1 MLSILSPNNESQA
14 EERSSRGSLRDFAF
28 PESLDTSED
37 DVVGHLYVPAMGA
50 AVRYDRGVGY
60 FTSGWLTYVAEGL
73 AALAENG
80 GKMRLITSPY
90 LSAEDWSA
98 VKQGEDAKSDSNV
111 LSTLNGV
118 IDDLE
123 GAAISRPLTVL
134 AWMIAD
140 GLLDMRI
147 AVPTAKLSGDFHIK
161 IGVFEDSQGDYIA
174 FNGSPNETVGGFRNF
189 EKLHI
194 HLGWTDDRDAVHAR
208 SITKTF
214 DRLWSKH
221 DPNVRCFELPT
232 AIRKRFVR
240 FAEKTVR
247 PYVLQRDSKLPAQSK
262 WRHQDDALAAFMN
275 ARAGVLAMATG
286 TGKTQTALKIDAE
299 LRERELVHTTVI
311 AAYGTDLLDQW
322 YRELVKHDPVDLVY
336 RAYADHYEAEKF
348 RLSVRPACLI
358 TNRRRLAEIIPR
370 LSPERIAE
378 TLIICDE
385 VHGFGESGLVA
396 SLNGKLQQF
405 PYRLGLSATP
415 TREYDDEGNE
425 FIEREIGPIIF
436 RFEIHEAIRRGILC
450 GLDYHAIEFQ
460 YSDVDRAE
468 VQAAFARQ
476 RGRESDCDADRKQLY
491 MDLARIKKL
500 SKEKVPLFE
509 DYVARNPNI
518 LRRCILFVEQADYG
532 SLLQPLLMRERI
544 DYHTYYGDDDRENLQ
559 RFAQGELDCLIA
571 CKRISEGIDIQSVN
585 NIVLFAT
592 AKAPIETVQ
601 RVGRC
606 LRVDPKNRNKRAT
619 VVDFI
624 KTTDNDEPQ
633 PPDAPLATDDKRR
646 AWFQKLAA
654 IRTENAEASP

>member
-1 MLSILSPNNESQA
+1 MRAKKSDENQP
-14 EERSSRGSLRDFAF
+14 EEAPGPGSLRDFAF

-37 DVVGHLYVPAMGA
+37 DVVGDLYLPAMSA

-60 FTSGWLTYVAEGL
+60 FTSGWLTYAAEGL

-80 GKMRLITSPY
+80 GKMRLITSPH

-98 VKQGEDAKSDSNV
+98 VKQGEDAKSDPHI

-123 GAAISRPLTVL
+123 GAAKSEPLRVL

-174 FNGSPNETVGGFRNF
+174 FNGSPNETIGGFQNF
-189 EKLHI
+189 EKLHV
-194 HLGWTDDRDAVHAR
+194 HLGWMDDRDSVHAR
-208 SITKTF
+208 SIVKTF
-214 DRLWSKH
+214 DRLWDKH

-232 AIRKRFVR
+232 AIQKRLVR
-240 FAEKTVR
+240 FANTTAR
-247 PYVLQRDSKLPAQSK
+247 PYVLQKRSRLPNQRK
-262 WRHQDDALAAFMN
+262 WRHQDDALAEFMK

-286 TGKTQTALKIDAE
+286 TGKTLTALKIDAE
-299 LRERELVHTTVI
+299 LRERKLLHSTII

-322 YRELVKHDPVDLVY
+322 HGELVKHDPVDLVY
-336 RAYADHYEAEKF
+336 RAYETHYEADKF
-348 RLSVRPACLI
+348 RLSKRPACLI
-358 TNRRRLAEIIPR
+358 TNRRKLAEIIPR
-370 LSPERIAE
+370 LSPERVAE

-396 SLNGKLQQF
+396 SLDGKLRQF

-415 TREYDDEGNE
+415 TREYDDHGND
-425 FIEREIGPIIF
+425 FIEREIGPVIF

-450 GLDYHAIEFQ
+450 ELDYHAIEFQ
-460 YSDVDRAE
+460 YSSVDRAE

-476 RGRESDCDADRKQLY
+476 RGRETEGDADRKQLY
-491 MDLARIKKL
+491 MDLARVKKL

-509 DYVARNPNI
+509 DYVAHNPSI

-532 SLLQPLLMRERI
+532 ALLQPLLLRERI
-544 DYHTYYGDDDRENLQ
+544 EFHTYYGDDDRENLK
-559 RFAQGELDCLIA
+559 RFARGELDCLIA

-592 AKAPIETVQ
+592 ARAPIETVQ

-606 LRVDPKNRNKRAT
+606 LRIDPKNATKRAK

-624 KTTDNDEPQ
+624 KSNDDDEPL
-633 PPDAPLATDDKRR
+633 PPDAPLSTDDKRR
-646 AWFQKLAA
+646 TWFQGLAA
-654 IRTENAEASP
+654 VRAENAEAGIS

>member
-1 MLSILSPNNESQA
+1 MRANQNVESQTKESCA
-14 EERSSRGSLRDFAF
+14 PGSLRDVGF

-37 DVVGHLYVPAMGA
+37 DVVGQLYVPAMVA

-80 GKMRLITSPY
+80 GKMRLITSPQ
-90 LSAEDWSA
+90 LSPEDWSA
-98 VKQGEDAKSDSNV
+98 VKQGEDAKSDPKI

-123 GAAISRPLTVL
+123 GAAKSEPLTVL

-140 GLLDMRI
+140 GLLEMRI
-147 AVPTAKLSGDFHIK
+147 AIPTAKLSGDFHIK

-174 FNGSPNETVGGFRNF
+174 FNGSPNETAGGFQNF

-194 HLGWTDDRDAVHAR
+194 HLGWTKDRDAMHAR
-208 SITKTF
+208 SVAKTF
-214 DRLWSKH
+214 DRLWGKH

-232 AIRKRFVR
+232 AIERRLVR
-240 FAEKTVR
+240 FAKKTTR
-247 PYVLQRDSKLPAQSK
+247 PYVLQRRSKSSDQGK
-262 WRHQDDALAAFMN
+262 WRHQDEALAAFMKT
-275 ARAGVLAMATG
+275 RAGVLAMATG
-286 TGKTQTALKIDAE
+286 TGKTRTALKIDAE
-299 LRERELVHTTVI
+299 LRERALVQSTII

-322 YRELVKHDPVDLVY
+322 YDELVKHDPVDLVY
-336 RAYADHYEAEKF
+336 RAYGNHYEADNF
-348 RLSVRPACLI
+348 RLAKRPACLI
-358 TNRRRLAEIIPR
+358 TNRRKLAEVIPR
-370 LSPERIAE
+370 LSSERIAE
-378 TLIICDE
+378 TLIVCDE
-385 VHGFGESGLVA
+385 VHGFGEGGLVA
-396 SLNGKLQQF
+396 SLDGKLQQF

-415 TREYDDEGNE
+415 TREYDDDGNE
-425 FIEREIGPIIF
+425 FVVREIGPVIF
-436 RFEIHEAIRRGILC
+436 RFELHDAIRRGILC
-450 GLDYHAIEFQ
+450 EVYYHAIEFQ
-460 YSDVDRAE
+460 YSDDDRAE

-476 RGRESDCDADRKQLY
+476 SARESDGDFDRTHLY

-500 SKEKVPLFE
+500 SREKIPLFE
-509 DYVARNPNI
+509 DYVVRNPDI

-544 DYHTYYGDDDRENLQ
+544 NFHTYYGDDDRENLK
-559 RFAQGELDCLIA
+559 RFARGELDCLIA

-606 LRVDPKNRNKRAT
+606 LRIDPKNRNKSAT

-624 KTTDNDEPQ
+624 KTHDDDEPL
-633 PPDAPLATDDKRR
+633 PPDAPLSTDDKRR
-646 AWFQKLAA
+646 AWFQGLAA
-654 IRTENAEASP
+654 VRVENVEANQS

>member
-1 MLSILSPNNESQA
+1 MRAKQNIENQA
-14 EERSSRGSLRDFAF
+14 EESCAPGSLRDLGF

-37 DVVGHLYVPAMGA
+37 DVVGRLYIPAMGA

-60 FTSGWLTYVAEGL
+60 FTSGWLTYVAEGI

-80 GKMRLITSPY
+80 GKMRLITSPH
-90 LSAEDWSA
+90 LSPEDWSA
-98 VKQGEDAKSDSNV
+98 VKQGEDAKSDPHI

-123 GAAISRPLTVL
+123 CAAKSKPLTVL

-147 AVPTAKLSGDFHIK
+147 AVPTAKLNGDFHIK
-161 IGVFEDSQGDYIA
+161 IGVFADSQGDYIA
-174 FNGSPNETVGGFRNF
+174 FNGSPNETVGGFQNF

-194 HLGWTDDRDAVHAR
+194 HLGWTDDRDAMHAR
-208 SITKTF
+208 SIANTF

-221 DPNVRCFELPT
+221 DPNVRCFSLPT
-232 AIRKRFVR
+232 AIRKRLVR
-240 FAEKTVR
+240 FAKTTAR
-247 PYVLQRDSKLPAQSK
+247 PYVLKRRLKYPVQNK
-262 WRHQDDALAAFMN
+262 WRHQDDALAAFIK

-286 TGKTQTALKIDAE
+286 TGKTRTALKIDSE
-299 LRERELVHTTVI
+299 LRERELVHSTIV

-322 YRELVKHDPVDLVY
+322 HRELVKHDPVDLVY
-336 RAYADHYEAEKF
+336 RAYGDHYEADKF
-348 RLSVRPACLI
+348 RLSKRPACLI
-358 TNRRRLAEIIPR
+358 TNRRKLAEIIPR

-396 SLNGKLQQF
+396 SLNGKLRQF

-415 TREYDDEGNE
+415 TREYDEDGNE
-425 FIEREIGPIIF
+425 FIEREIGPVIV
-436 RFEIHEAIRRGILC
+436 RFEIYEAIRRGILC
-450 GLDYHAIEFQ
+450 DLDYHAIEFQ

-476 RGRESDCDADRKQLY
+476 RGRDSDGDADRKQLY

-500 SKEKVPLFE
+500 SKEKIPLFE
-509 DYVARNPNI
+509 DYVARNPGI

-544 DYHTYYGDDDRENLQ
+544 DYHTYYRDDDRENLK
-559 RFAQGELDCLIA
+559 RFARGELDCLIA

-606 LRVDPKNRNKRAT
+606 LRIDPKNTNKRAT

-624 KTTDNDEPQ
+624 KTGDDDEPL
-633 PPDAPLATDDKRR
+633 PPDAPLSTDDKRR
-646 AWFQKLAA
+646 VWFQGLTAVRA
-654 IRTENAEASP
+654 ENPGTGPS

>member
-1 MLSILSPNNESQA
+1 MRSKKNDENQA
-14 EERSSRGSLRDFAF
+14 EKSCGPGSLRDLDF

-37 DVVGHLYVPAMGA
+37 SVVGDLYIPAMGT

-73 AALAENG
+73 AAFAENG
-80 GKMRLITSPY
+80 GKMRLITSPH
-90 LSAEDWSA
+90 LSPEDWSA
-98 VKQGEDAKSDSNV
+98 VKQGEDAKSDPHV

-118 IDDLE
+118 VDDLE
-123 GAAISRPLTVL
+123 GVAKSEPLRIL

-140 GLLDMRI
+140 GFLDMRI

-161 IGVFEDSQGDYIA
+161 IGVFEDSQGNYIA
-174 FNGSPNETVGGFRNF
+174 FNGSPNETVGGFQNF

-194 HLGWTDDRDAVHAR
+194 HLGWTKDRDADHAK
-208 SITKTF
+208 SIAKTF
-214 DRLWSKH
+214 DRLWGKH

-232 AIRKRFVR
+232 AIQKRLVR
-240 FAEKTVR
+240 FAKRTKR
-247 PYVLQRDSKLPAQSK
+247 PYVLPRRSMLSAQSK
-262 WRHQDDALAAFMN
+262 WRHQDDALAAFVS

-286 TGKTQTALKIDAE
+286 TGKTRTALKIDTE
-299 LRERELVHTTVI
+299 LRERALVHSTII

-322 YRELVKHDPVDLVY
+322 YRELVKHDSVDLVF
-336 RAYADHYEAEKF
+336 RAYGTHYEADKF
-348 RLSVRPACLI
+348 RLSKRPACLL
-358 TNRRRLAEIIPR
+358 TNRRKLADIIPR
-370 LSPERIAE
+370 LSPERIQE
-378 TLIICDE
+378 TIIICDE
-385 VHGFGESGLVA
+385 VHGFGESNLVA
-396 SLNGKLQQF
+396 SLNGKLRQF

-415 TREYDDEGNE
+415 TREYDEVGNE
-425 FIEREIGPIIF
+425 FIEREIGPVIF

-450 GLDYHAIEFQ
+450 ELDYHTIEFQ
-460 YSDVDRAE
+460 YSDDDRAE

-476 RGRESDCDADRKQLY
+476 RRRESNGDDGHKQLY

-500 SKEKVPLFE
+500 SKEKIPLFE
-509 DYVARNPNI
+509 DYVARNPDI

-544 DYHTYYGDDDRENLQ
+544 EYHTYYGDDDRENLG
-559 RFAQGELDCLIA
+559 RFARGELDCLIA

-606 LRVDPKNRNKRAT
+606 LRIDPKNSSKHAT

-624 KTTDNDEPQ
+624 KTSDDNEPL
-633 PPDAPLATDDKRR
+633 PPDAPLSTDEKRR
-646 AWFQKLAA
+646 DWFQGLAA
-654 IRTENAEASP
+654 VRTENLEAPQS

>member
-1 MLSILSPNNESQA
+1 MRAKQNVESQA
-14 EERSSRGSLRDFAF
+14 GESSAPGSLRVLGF

-80 GKMRLITSPY
+80 GKMRLITSPQ
-90 LSAEDWSA
+90 LSPEDWSA
-98 VKQGEDAKSDSNV
+98 VKQGEDAKSNPKI

-123 GAAISRPLTVL
+123 GAAKSKPLAVL

-140 GLLDMRI
+140 GLLEMRI
-147 AVPTAKLSGDFHIK
+147 AIPTAKLSGDFHIK

-174 FNGSPNETVGGFRNF
+174 FNGSPNETAGGFQNF

-194 HLGWTDDRDAVHAR
+194 HLGWTDDRDSMHAK
-208 SITKTF
+208 SIVKTF
-214 DRLWSKH
+214 DRLWGKH

-232 AIRKRFVR
+232 AIKKRLVR
-240 FAEKTVR
+240 FASKTTR
-247 PYVLQRDSKLPAQSK
+247 PYVFRSPSKVPTQSK
-262 WRHQDDALAAFMN
+262 WRHQDDALATFLKQ
-275 ARAGVLAMATG
+275 RAGVLAMATG
-286 TGKTQTALKIDAE
+286 TGKTRTALKIDAE
-299 LRERELVHTTVI
+299 LRERALVHSTII

-322 YRELVKHDPVDLVY
+322 HGELVKHDPVDLVY
-336 RAYADHYEAEKF
+336 RAYEDHYEADKF
-348 RLSVRPACLI
+348 RLSKRPACLI
-358 TNRRRLAEIIPR
+358 TNRRKLADIIPR
-370 LSPERIAE
+370 LSPERVAE

-385 VHGFGESGLVA
+385 VHGFGESSLVT
-396 SLNGKLQQF
+396 SLDGKLRQF

-415 TREYDDEGNE
+415 TREYDDDGND
-425 FIEREIGPIIF
+425 FIEREIGPVIL
-436 RFEIHEAIRRGILC
+436 RFDIHEAIRRGILC
-450 GLDYHAIEFQ
+450 NLDYHAIEFQ
-460 YSDVDRAE
+460 YSDADRAE

-476 RGRESDCDADRKQLY
+476 RGRESDGDADRKQLY

-509 DYVARNPNI
+509 DYVARNPGI

-532 SLLQPLLMRERI
+532 SLLQPLLLRERI
-544 DYHTYYGDDDRENLQ
+544 DYHTYYGDDDRENLR
-559 RFAQGELDCLIA
+559 RFARGDLDCLIA

-606 LRVDPKNRNKRAT
+606 LRIDPRNNNKRAT

-624 KTTDNDEPQ
+624 KTNDDDEPQ
-633 PPDAPLATDDKRR
+633 PPDAPLSTDDRRR
-646 AWFQKLAA
+646 AWFQGLAA
-654 IRTENAEASP
+654 IRRENAEANPL

>member
-1 MLSILSPNNESQA
+1 MNSKKNEENQA
-14 EERSSRGSLRDFAF
+14 EESYGQPSLRDLGF

-37 DVVGHLYVPAMGA
+37 DVVGDLYIPAMST

-73 AALAENG
+73 AAFAENG

-90 LSAEDWSA
+90 LSPEDWGA
-98 VKQGEDAKSDSNV
+98 VKQGEDAKSDPRI
-111 LSTLNGV
+111 LSTLNSV
-118 IDDLE
+118 VDDLE
-123 GAAISRPLTVL
+123 GVAKSEPLKIL

-140 GLLDMRI
+140 ELLDMRI

-161 IGVFEDSQGDYIA
+161 IGVFEDLQGDYIA
-174 FNGSPNETVGGFRNF
+174 FNGSPNETIGGFQNF

-194 HLGWTDDRDAVHAR
+194 HLGWTNDRDAVHAN
-208 SITKTF
+208 SIAKTF
-214 DRLWSKH
+214 DRLWGKH
-221 DPNVRCFELPT
+221 DPNVRCYELPI
-232 AIRKRFVR
+232 AIKKRLVR
-240 FAEKTVR
+240 FAKRTER
-247 PYVLQRDSKLPAQSK
+247 PYVLPSRPKPTTQSK
-262 WRHQDDALAAFMN
+262 WRHQDDALAAFIS

-286 TGKTQTALKIDAE
+286 TGKTRTALNIDAE
-299 LRERELVHTTVI
+299 LRERALVHSTII

-322 YRELVKHDPVDLVY
+322 YRELVKHDSVDLVFREY
-336 RAYADHYEAEKF
+336 GVHYEADNF
-348 RLSVRPACLI
+348 RLSKRPACLL
-358 TNRRRLAEIIPR
+358 TSRRKLADIIPR
-370 LSPERIAE
+370 LSTERIAE
-378 TLIICDE
+378 TIIICDE
-385 VHGFGESGLVA
+385 VHGFGESSLVS
-396 SLNGKLQQF
+396 SLNGKLRQF

-415 TREYDDEGNE
+415 TREYDEDGND
-425 FIEREIGPIIF
+425 FIEREIGPVIF

-450 GLDYHAIEFQ
+450 ELDYHAIEFR
-460 YSDVDRAE
+460 YSDYDRAE

-476 RGRESDCDADRKQLY
+476 RGRESDGDADRKQLY

-509 DYVARNPNI
+509 DYVARNPDI
-518 LRRCILFVEQADYG
+518 LQRCILFVEQADYG

-544 DYHTYYGDDDRENLQ
+544 NFHTYYGDDDRENLS
-559 RFAQGELDCLIA
+559 RFARGELDCLIA

-606 LRVDPKNRNKRAT
+606 LRTDSKNRSKRAT

-624 KTTDNDEPQ
+624 KTSDDDEPL
-633 PPDAPLATDDKRR
+633 PLDAPLSTDEKRR
-646 AWFQKLAA
+646 AWFQELAA
-654 IRTENAEASP
+654 VRVEKAEANPS